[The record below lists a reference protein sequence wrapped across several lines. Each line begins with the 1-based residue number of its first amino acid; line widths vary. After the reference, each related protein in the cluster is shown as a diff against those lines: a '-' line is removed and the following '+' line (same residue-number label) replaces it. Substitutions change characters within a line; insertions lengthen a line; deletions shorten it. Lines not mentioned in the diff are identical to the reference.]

1 MNEWDVL
8 ELVPRSIEVSG
19 RKDKDHKVER
29 NMLSLL
35 LFVNIPLE
43 SNPLK
48 NLNAESLE
56 KVVID
61 STLANG
67 KIIL

>member
-8 ELVPRSIEVSG
+8 ELVPRSIEVRG

>member
-8 ELVPRSIEVSG
+8 ELVPRSIEVRG

-29 NMLSLL
+29 NTLSLL